1 MGWIPFNPNPDA
13 NRVGDCTIRAISLAT
28 DQDWD
33 STYWDIAL
41 EGYIMKDM
49 PSSNTVW
56 SSVLMS
62 KGFKRYILQDECPN
76 CYTVNKFCSDHP
88 TGTYVLATGTHVVA
102 VKDGNYYDT
111 WDSGCEIPIYYFEK
125 ETKNGL

>member
-13 NRVGDCTIRAISLAT
+13 NRVGDCTIRAISLST

-49 PSSNTVW
+49 PSSNAVW

-76 CYTVNKFCSDHP
+76 CYTVNKFCLHLILLF
-88 TGTYVLATGTHVVA
+88 LARTAMYTIRMELARQFSGEYLRDVA
-102 VKDGNYYDT
+102 SSYRL
-111 WDSGCEIPIYYFEK
+111 SM
-125 ETKNGL
+125 